1 MAGCRPKEAK
11 FLKQSCANNEQ
22 REWIRVS
29 TVRPEARAGEFL
41 VVARLILLKEQPNGN
56 RIAATGL
63 TASKGEGMKM
73 PESLLEDLKP
83 CDLFLS
89 RLKSAFKRM
98 EDRLRC

>member
-1 MAGCRPKEAK
+1 METESPHLGYTSE
-11 FLKQSCANNEQ
+11 
-22 REWIRVS
+22 
-29 TVRPEARAGEFL
+29 
-41 VVARLILLKEQPNGN
+41 
-56 RIAATGL
+56 
-63 TASKGEGMKM
+63 GEGMKM